1 MKREL
6 TKSFPRRLRC
16 IIMELFIRSGFENFQ
31 QYSFK
36 KVVKFVKKFSIL
48 QSFFYR
54 IWIQPLNTTQHIFSP
69 NGFKNVFDRVRK
81 LQNLSSFFYR
91 ILYPVLF
98 SMINATRN
106 HRKNTFNK
114 TSKIFQC
121 LYL

>member
-6 TKSFPRRLRC
+6 KKSFPRRLRC

-36 KVVKFVKKFSIL
+36 KVVKLKKVFNL

-81 LQNLSSFFYR
+81 LQNLSSFIYR

-98 SMINATRN
+98 SMINVTRN